1 MNELY
6 DVLKTSKASDF
17 LIREEQTESREAFF
31 IGQKLDMSRAKKV
44 THTFLTVFV
53 DSEDGKFR
61 GSAEKEIHQGISR
74 EEMKQEIDQA
84 LFAAQFVQNPWYPVA
99 EPSDAQASADMADA
113 SRDLTAELVKLVQAM
128 QEIKAEED
136 SRVNSYEI
144 FVNQKQTHIRN
155 SRGVDV
161 TFSGFDCEIEVVTN
175 SRKDDHEIEIYKD
188 LRFSDKS
195 AEKIIAEVRGMFHTG
210 RQRLNAVPTRQN
222 EHADVLLTGNAV
234 GSFFQYF
241 AMHTNYDVLGMA
253 ELSGQILGLTDTEVL
268 DVTMNTQT
276 KEEGI
281 GRVGSLPKEMTLE
294 ECCVYVKHK
303 LKLGSVKVFGDMK
316 QPVKR
321 LAVSPGSG
329 KSAIAPAVSKGADVL
344 VTGDI
349 GHHEGLDAA
358 AQGVSVID
366 AGHYGT
372 EYIFMEDM
380 KERLAKAFPEFTV
393 SCAKVRS
400 PYTIL

>member
-44 THTFLTVFV
+44 THTFLTVFF

-175 SRKDDHEIEIYKD
+175 SRKDDHEIEIYRD

-241 AMHTNYDVLGMA
+241 ALLISIWA
-253 ELSGQILGLTDTEVL
+253 LQ
-268 DVTMNTQT
+268 
-276 KEEGI
+276 
-281 GRVGSLPKEMTLE
+281 
-294 ECCVYVKHK
+294 
-303 LKLGSVKVFGDMK
+303 K
-316 QPVKR
+316 Q
-321 LAVSPGSG
+321 
-329 KSAIAPAVSKGADVL
+329 KSAKPSPAQMP
-344 VTGDI
+344 I
-349 GHHEGLDAA
+349 
-358 AQGVSVID
+358 
-366 AGHYGT
+366 
-372 EYIFMEDM
+372 
-380 KERLAKAFPEFTV
+380 R
-393 SCAKVRS
+393 
-400 PYTIL
+400 